1 MVTEAKVW
9 TPNGWTKILEK
20 EARQINFAFS
30 MLLLY
35 FIFVFVHLEFS
46 RAYVCQESSP
56 IGAFSSHK
64 SWMKW

>member
-1 MVTEAKVW
+1 
-9 TPNGWTKILEK
+9 
-20 EARQINFAFS
+20 

-56 IGAFSSHK
+56 IGAFSSHR